1 MDPLTIVGT
10 VVIVYRPSLCPI
22 AKSLKV
28 SLIASSAATARALFD
43 LQSKYTNAP
52 TTIVAICSEAAV
64 IGASLSQIQTLLFHK
79 SESAGYFESRPE
91 LADVLDVSLT
101 GCTVVLS
108 CLDEEIRR
116 MPDTPVQTTGFT
128 LRNKARVVWNQDKLR
143 DLLESLRGQQTA
155 INLLIQLLQM

>member
-1 MDPLTIVGT
+1 M
-10 VVIVYRPSLCPI
+10 
-22 AKSLKV
+22 
-28 SLIASSAATARALFD
+28 
-43 LQSKYTNAP
+43 
-52 TTIVAICSEAAV
+52 AICSEAAV
-64 IGASLSQIQTLLFHK
+64 IGASLSQIQTLILCK
-79 SESAGYFESRPE
+79 SESEGYFKPRPE

-116 MPDTPVQTTGFT
+116 MSDTRLRTTGFT